1 MRPIEKRSTNSN
13 VVGRRSDRV
22 ASPDFVARHRT
33 HVAYTTYVLY
43 TYIRDVY
50 TGHARTMFLFHTRPC
65 VLYRFL
71 TVKFVRSHGYS
82 VLSIRGILY

>member
-33 HVAYTTYVLY
+33 HVWLIQHM
-43 TYIRDVY
+43 YIY
-50 TGHARTMFLFHTRPC
+50 IHTRRIYWIRADH
-65 VLYRFL
+65 VSL
-71 TVKFVRSHGYS
+71 SHTSVFPLPISYS
-82 VLSIRGILY
+82 QIYAFSRI